1 MRVAGDSLVLAPT
14 DLSSFLA
21 CRHRTGLDL
30 AVARDALR
38 RPVASDPFADLL
50 QRLGAEHEE
59 RHVAS
64 LRAQNLHVVTID
76 RNAEARDHTRET
88 EETLAAM
95 RAGAEVI
102 VQARLAHGNLAG
114 YADILVRVNQPS
126 DLGAWSYEPQDTKLA
141 RETKGG
147 TILQLCA
154 YSDLLGHMQGCL
166 PERFHVVTP
175 DPVQPIHSYRM
186 EDYSAY
192 YRMVR
197 STLEA
202 AVAGGHE
209 TLLEDYYPEPV
220 EHCAVCRWERRCHAR
235 RRADDHLSF
244 VAGASRAH
252 RVELKAQ
259 GHQTLAAT
267 AAMPVP
273 VTFKPS
279 RGAPETYNRIGQQ
292 ARVQHQQRT
301 EGRPVVERLPVTP
314 EEGVCCLPEPS
325 AADVFLD
332 LEGSRFAR
340 EGGREFLFG
349 VWHVGTYR
357 AWWAA
362 SDAEER
368 AAFEAVMD
376 FIMVTWAANPAM
388 HVYHF
393 NHYEPTAFKRLV
405 GRYAT
410 RADLLD
416 RLLRTGRFVDL
427 YPITRQ
433 AVRAGVE
440 SYSIKKMEQYT
451 GYQRKVALESVG
463 HALLAVELALESC
476 APDLITADIRDA
488 LQGYNQDDCRSTE
501 ALRDW
506 LEGLRAEWVAEGV
519 EVPRPIS
526 DDAEAPAEVDDREQR
541 VWELRA
547 RLLAGI
553 EDRAGQPEHP
563 EHPRWLLAYLIDWH
577 RREDNA
583 QWWEYFRLIELQE
596 EELLDEPKAIAGLQ
610 RVARLQVVMNK
621 AGTRPTGSVV
631 DRYAFPRQDIDVRKG
646 NKLKL
651 QDHRGFGEVVSL
663 DREACHLDIRKGPSI
678 AEVHPMAVFVSSV
691 VPGAV
696 MQESVMRLA
705 GQALEGTA
713 ANCGLDLL
721 YRRPP
726 RLKPGLSAQERAGEP
741 ASDRAIRTV
750 KELDRTTLAIQGP
763 PGSGKTYTGASLILD
778 LVASGKRVGV
788 TATSHKVIVNLM
800 EEVEKQARQAGAAVR
815 FGRKCGEEED
825 DVPGGRTQLLRSN
838 PDALTSI
845 QSELDVLGGTA
856 FMWARPEFAG
866 AVDVLF
872 VDEAGQ
878 MSLAN
883 VLAVSQAADSL
894 VLLGDP
900 QQLDQPQKANHPD
913 GVGVSALEHVL
924 DGAET
929 MPPDRGLFLP
939 MTHRMSP
946 AICRFTSELFYEGKL
961 MAKPSL
967 AAQVLSGTRGYDG
980 SRLWMIPV
988 DHDGNQNAS
997 DEEVEAVAA
1006 LLERLLTPEARWVDE
1021 HGVERPL
1028 TPGEIRIVAPFNAQV
1043 NRLADRLQ
1051 SVGRAGGVPCGDI
1064 PVGTVDR
1071 FQGQSAAVV
1080 IYSMTTS
1087 RPEDA
1092 PRGMEFLYSLNR
1104 FNVATSRARCAVF
1117 VVCSPRLLEPECR
1130 TPRQMQLANAL
1141 CRYRELAL

>member
-1 MRVAGDSLVLAPT
+1 MRVTGGSLVLAPT

-21 CRHRTGLDL
+21 CRHRTALDL
-30 AVARDALR
+30 AVAGGALR
-38 RPVASDPFADLL
+38 LPVAADPFAELL

-64 LRAQNLHVVTID
+64 LRAEHLHVVTIERD
-76 RNAEARDHTRET
+76 AEARDQARET

-95 RAGAEVI
+95 RTGADVI
-102 VQARLAHGNLAG
+102 VQARLTHGNLAG
-114 YADILVRVNQPS
+114 YADILVKVPQPS
-126 DLGAWSYEPQDTKLA
+126 DLGAWSYEPQDAKLA

-154 YSDLLGHMQGCL
+154 YSDLLGHMQGRV

-175 DPVQPIHSYRM
+175 DPVHPIHTYRM

-202 AVAGGHE
+202 EVARGHE
-209 TLLEDYYPEPV
+209 ALLEAYYPEPV
-220 EHCAVCRWERRCHAR
+220 EHCGVCRWEPRCHAR

-244 VAGASRAH
+244 VAGASRVH
-252 RVELKAQ
+252 RVELAAQ
-259 GHQTLAAT
+259 GHRTLAAA

-279 RGAPETYNRIGQQ
+279 RGAPDTYNRIGQQ
-292 ARVQHQQRT
+292 ARVQHRQRT
-301 EGRPVVERLPVTP
+301 EGRPVVERLPLTP

-325 AADVFLD
+325 GADVFLD

-340 EGGREFLFG
+340 DGGREFLFG
-349 VWHVGTYR
+349 IWHAGAYR
-357 AWWAA
+357 GWWATR
-362 SDAEER
+362 DAEER
-368 AAFEAVMD
+368 AAFEAVVD
-376 FIMVTWAANPAM
+376 FIMGTWAANPAM

-410 RADLLD
+410 RADALD
-416 RLLRTGRFVDL
+416 RLLRSGRFVDL

-440 SYSIKKMEQYT
+440 SYSIKSLERYT
-451 GYQRKVALESVG
+451 GYQRTIALGSVG
-463 HALLAVELALESC
+463 HSLLAVELALESA
-476 APDLITADIRDA
+476 APNLITTGIRDA
-488 LQGYNQDDCRSTE
+488 VQRYNQDDCRSTE

-506 LEGLRAEWVAEGV
+506 LEGLRAQWIAEGV
-519 EVPRPIS
+519 EVSRPIAE
-526 DDAEAPAEVDDREQR
+526 DAEAPAEVDDRERR
-541 VWELRA
+541 VAELRD

-553 EDRAGQPEHP
+553 ADGAGQPEHP
-563 EHPRWLLAYLIDWH
+563 EHPRWLLAYLVDWH

-596 EELLDEPKAIAGLQ
+596 DELLDEPKAIAGLQ
-610 RVARLQVVMNK
+610 HVARLQVVMNK

-651 QDHRGFGEVVSL
+651 QDHRGFGEVIAL
-663 DREACHLDIRKGPSI
+663 DREACHLDVRKGPSI
-678 AEVHPMAVFVSSV
+678 AECHPTAVFESSV
-691 VPGAV
+691 ITGAI

-705 GQALEGTA
+705 GHTLEGTTA
-713 ANCGLDLL
+713 HCGLDLL

-726 RLKPGLSAQERAGEP
+726 RLKSGLFEQDGGSEP

-750 KELDRTTLAIQGP
+750 NELDRTTLAIQGP
-763 PGSGKTYTGASLILD
+763 PGSGKTYTGASMILD

-800 EEVEKQARQAGAAVR
+800 EEIDKQAREAGAAVR
-815 FGRKCGEEED
+815 LGRKCGEEED
-825 DVPGGRTQLLRSN
+825 DVPGGIRLLRTN
-838 PDALTSI
+838 PDAFSSI
-845 QSELDVLGGTA
+845 QSDIDVLGGTA

-866 AVDVLF
+866 SVDVLF

-900 QQLDQPQKANHPD
+900 QQLDQPQKASHPD

-924 DGAET
+924 GGAET
-929 MPPDRGLFLP
+929 MPPDRGIFLP

-961 MAKPSL
+961 AAKPSL
-967 AAQVLSGTRGYDG
+967 ARQVLRGTRGYDG
-980 SRLWMIPV
+980 SRLWMITV

-1006 LLERLLTPEARWVDE
+1006 LVERLLTPEARWVDE
-1021 HGVERPL
+1021 SGVERPL
-1028 TPGEIRIVAPFNAQV
+1028 TPGEVRVVAPFNAQV

-1051 SVGRAGGVPCGDI
+1051 SIGRAVRGSCGAI

-1087 RPEDA
+1087 RAEDA